1 MNQTQARDAI
11 LARVNFTASALS
23 GAAGKR
29 YETGRLNIDERATY
43 AAADIDYTVL
53 SYGTPIAWHTADG
66 WYIVGQKFS
75 QTTSRH
81 QSQVRRALTGEKIAA

>member
-1 MNQTQARDAI
+1 MNQVQARDAI
-11 LARVNFTASALS
+11 LARVKFTASAFS
-23 GAAGKR
+23 GNECKR
-29 YETGRLNIDERATY
+29 FETGRLSGSDYQAY
-43 AAADIDYTVL
+43 LSADVDYTVL

-81 QSQVRRALTGEKIAA
+81 QTHVRQALVGEIIIG